1 MNEPTSHLGDPV
13 TNFTASPLDFP
24 ELALDGPGP
33 LARAVRD
40 GLPTER
46 FDALLDV
53 LGVPTAELAA
63 ALHLSP
69 STLSRRRRQ
78 GHFDVVE
85 SDRLVRL
92 AGIVAHAVRVM
103 GRVEDAQTWLTSP
116 ARALGGETPV
126 AYASVEPGARE
137 VDRLLTRIEHGVFS

>member
-1 MNEPTSHLGDPV
+1 MNAPADAAV
-13 TNFTASPLDFP
+13 LDFP
-24 ELALDGPGP
+24 ELALDGPDP
-33 LARAVRD
+33 LAAAVRG
-40 GLPTER
+40 GLPAER

-69 STLSRRRRQ
+69 STLGRRRRQ

-92 AGIVAHAVRVM
+92 AGIVARAVEVMEGVEGARVWM
-103 GRVEDAQTWLTSP
+103 TAP
-116 ARALGGETPV
+116 ARALGGETPLR
-126 AYASVEPGARE
+126 YASVEPGARE
-137 VDRLLTRIEHGVFS
+137 VERLLVRLDHGVFS